1 MIHRLLRYLI
11 AIVLG
16 SAIYFWLMPHLPP
29 KVQHH
34 PFQVD
39 WGLAVNFAICVA
51 CYGVIRLI
59 R

>member
-1 MIHRLLRYLI
+1 MKHRLLRYLI

-16 SAIYFWLMPHLPP
+16 NAIYFWLMPHLPP
-29 KVQHH
+29 KVQHQ
-34 PFQVD
+34 PFQLD
-39 WGLAVNFAICVA
+39 WGIAVNFVICVA

>member
-29 KVQHH
+29 KAQHQ
-34 PFQVD
+34 PFQLDGGVAVD
-39 WGLAVNFAICVA
+39 FGICLA
-51 CYGVIRLI
+51 CYGVVRMIR
-59 R
+59 